1 MSRYAPRDSKRKCG
15 SISLVFLLLIASFT
29 GLLTLPSVAAVE
41 PGDLS
46 LKASNSPLEDA
57 WLSSWDPISFN
68 LTLENE
74 GLQSISNRVLWWYAC
89 EGVVDTA
96 VCKSNYDERGSF
108 SLPIIYPGTITDFT
122 SSTSWNPSGDE
133 GTFTIVY
140 AFDLQDQDPSDDTL
154 TFQVNLTRSFVDLAV
169 DSAYDPTSTLSNL
182 AVYGGKS
189 ILNTNIDYDMQIVGS
204 VTACGTC
211 NFVAELGWQLWNE
224 GETMLLAE
232 SYTNVSNLP
241 SWGGVSSFSRA
252 MPAFSHSSQGTFTLL
267 WGMFSSTGTPYSD
280 LNAQNDLSQITVIFD
295 DTIDLQATSM
305 APGHD
310 SSSSDYYFG
319 ENMVHSTIS
328 NKGNLTIAN
337 VIISFQVYDPIGDVE
352 DETQCVL
359 SDFKPGDSEV
369 CMFNLTIVGAG
380 RTLTISVPVT
390 FAEGSDAKMGDNSL
404 SEQTDVIAGDINAV
418 IVQSNPLGT
427 YTTGEYIEMVART
440 GTTAAAPLNYSWWV
454 SGIISLGY
462 GQLLNISGSV
472 LGLGDHTITL
482 RVTDNFGVLES
493 VHKEIT
499 LYNYVDL
506 DNEPYFTGQAVTRSL
521 SYLNY
526 QSILPV
532 LGTQYGIGEGRE
544 PLLLL
549 SFEVLSSE
557 DDSSNTG
564 MDHMDIHLNTSA
576 LLPSNIPLETVEIRY
591 LPSLEDN
598 IWTTFNEYT
607 KNLDHSFDVT
617 LYQNGVILI
626 IGNSPPANISMGE
639 IEFEQL
645 QGGSIELQWN
655 PTGDTENQYIG
666 SWMIYKLTIQNNAGT
681 IFPSP
686 YPDFNE
692 IIWETL
698 TINTLVASLD
708 TSTNSWIDPTPLET
722 NTCAS
727 YAIMPANREGTPDFL
742 HIEISRDDF
751 GQPVAFCGDA
761 IPPEKAVSNLQHS
774 VTFTNDSECYKIEN
788 DWSMCY
794 DLNMSW
800 VWPEQE
806 TSGNVTWNLYQTD
819 QQPDGIDLSFLTPV
833 ESGLTGAEGET
844 GYYNQSGIEDDNIR
858 PWRTLYYV
866 LAPVDSV
873 GNQLLEVDYPV
884 NTIRV
889 VIQDQW
895 WDYNQHLIPIPP
907 PEPEPPLGVEW
918 LGTLTDY
925 MEVDEFQTT
934 GIIALLTLVIS
945 MISLPILIKKRKRLS
960 RIMKARN
967 RQSGARITAD
977 EFEDFFD

>member
-1 MSRYAPRDSKRKCG
+1 MSRYAPRDSRRKCG

-46 LKASNSPLEDA
+46 LKSSNSPLEDA

-68 LTLENE
+68 LTIENE

-89 EGVVDTA
+89 EGVIDTA
-96 VCKSNYDERGSF
+96 VCKSNFDERGSF

-241 SWGGVSSFSRA
+241 SWGGFSSFSRA

-328 NKGNLTIAN
+328 NKGNLTVAS
-337 VIISFQVYDPIGDVE
+337 VVISFQVYDPIGDVE

-418 IVQSNPLGT
+418 IIQSNPLGT

-454 SGIISLGY
+454 SGIINLGY
-462 GQLLNISGSV
+462 GQLLNISGTV

-499 LYNYVDL
+499 LYHYVDL

-626 IGNSPPANISMGE
+626 IGNSPPANISIGE

>member
-1 MSRYAPRDSKRKCG
+1 MSRYAPRDSRRKCG

-189 ILNTNIDYDMQIVGS
+189 ILNTNTDYDMQIVGS

-241 SWGGVSSFSRA
+241 SWGGFSSFSRA

-328 NKGNLTIAN
+328 NKGNLTVAS
-337 VIISFQVYDPIGDVE
+337 VVISFQVYDPIGDVE

-427 YTTGEYIEMVART
+427 STTGEYIEMVART

-454 SGIISLGY
+454 SGIINLGY
-462 GQLLNISGSV
+462 GQLLNISGTV

-499 LYNYVDL
+499 LYHYVDL

-626 IGNSPPANISMGE
+626 IGNSPPANISIGE

-708 TSTNSWIDPTPLET
+708 TSINSWIDPTPLET

-884 NTIRV
+884 NTIRI

-895 WDYNQHLIPIPP
+895 WDYNQHLIPTPP

>member
-189 ILNTNIDYDMQIVGS
+189 ILNTNTDYDMQIVGS

-418 IVQSNPLGT
+418 IIQSNPLGT

-454 SGIISLGY
+454 SGIINLGY
-462 GQLLNISGSV
+462 GQLLNISGTV

-499 LYNYVDL
+499 LYHYVDL

-626 IGNSPPANISMGE
+626 IGNSPPANISIGE

>member
-29 GLLTLPSVAAVE
+29 GLLTLPSVSAVE

-564 MDHMDIHLNTSA
+564 MDHMANHL
-576 LLPSNIPLETVEIRY
+576 
-591 LPSLEDN
+591 
-598 IWTTFNEYT
+598 
-607 KNLDHSFDVT
+607 
-617 LYQNGVILI
+617 
-626 IGNSPPANISMGE
+626 
-639 IEFEQL
+639 
-645 QGGSIELQWN
+645 
-655 PTGDTENQYIG
+655 
-666 SWMIYKLTIQNNAGT
+666 
-681 IFPSP
+681 
-686 YPDFNE
+686 
-692 IIWETL
+692 
-698 TINTLVASLD
+698 
-708 TSTNSWIDPTPLET
+708 
-722 NTCAS
+722 
-727 YAIMPANREGTPDFL
+727 
-742 HIEISRDDF
+742 
-751 GQPVAFCGDA
+751 
-761 IPPEKAVSNLQHS
+761 
-774 VTFTNDSECYKIEN
+774 
-788 DWSMCY
+788 
-794 DLNMSW
+794 
-800 VWPEQE
+800 
-806 TSGNVTWNLYQTD
+806 
-819 QQPDGIDLSFLTPV
+819 
-833 ESGLTGAEGET
+833 
-844 GYYNQSGIEDDNIR
+844 
-858 PWRTLYYV
+858 
-866 LAPVDSV
+866 
-873 GNQLLEVDYPV
+873 
-884 NTIRV
+884 
-889 VIQDQW
+889 
-895 WDYNQHLIPIPP
+895 
-907 PEPEPPLGVEW
+907 
-918 LGTLTDY
+918 
-925 MEVDEFQTT
+925 
-934 GIIALLTLVIS
+934 
-945 MISLPILIKKRKRLS
+945 
-960 RIMKARN
+960 
-967 RQSGARITAD
+967 
-977 EFEDFFD
+977 

>member
-1 MSRYAPRDSKRKCG
+1 
-15 SISLVFLLLIASFT
+15 
-29 GLLTLPSVAAVE
+29 
-41 PGDLS
+41 
-46 LKASNSPLEDA
+46 
-57 WLSSWDPISFN
+57 
-68 LTLENE
+68 
-74 GLQSISNRVLWWYAC
+74 
-89 EGVVDTA
+89 
-96 VCKSNYDERGSF
+96 
-108 SLPIIYPGTITDFT
+108 
-122 SSTSWNPSGDE
+122 
-133 GTFTIVY
+133 
-140 AFDLQDQDPSDDTL
+140 
-154 TFQVNLTRSFVDLAV
+154 
-169 DSAYDPTSTLSNL
+169 
-182 AVYGGKS
+182 
-189 ILNTNIDYDMQIVGS
+189 MQIVGS

-454 SGIISLGY
+454 SGIINLGY
-462 GQLLNISGSV
+462 GQLLNISGTV

-499 LYNYVDL
+499 LYHYVDL

-626 IGNSPPANISMGE
+626 IGNSPPANISIGE

>member
-1 MSRYAPRDSKRKCG
+1 MSRYAPRDSRRKCG

-454 SGIISLGY
+454 SGIINLGY
-462 GQLLNISGSV
+462 GQLLNISGTV

-499 LYNYVDL
+499 LYHYVDL

>member
-1 MSRYAPRDSKRKCG
+1 MSRYAPRDSRRKCG

-46 LKASNSPLEDA
+46 LKSSNSPLEDA

-68 LTLENE
+68 LTIENE

-89 EGVVDTA
+89 EGVIDTA
-96 VCKSNYDERGSF
+96 VCKSNFDERGSF
-108 SLPIIYPGTITDFT
+108 SLPIIYPGTISDFT

-328 NKGNLTIAN
+328 NKGNLTVAS
-337 VIISFQVYDPIGDVE
+337 VVISFQVYDPIGDVE

-418 IVQSNPLGT
+418 IIQSNPLGT

-454 SGIISLGY
+454 SGIINLGY
-462 GQLLNISGSV
+462 GQLLNISGTV

-499 LYNYVDL
+499 LYHYVDL

-626 IGNSPPANISMGE
+626 IGNSPPANISIGE

>member
-1 MSRYAPRDSKRKCG
+1 MSRYAPRDSRRKCG

-89 EGVVDTA
+89 EGVIDTA

-169 DSAYDPTSTLSNL
+169 DTAYDPTSTLSNL

-482 RVTDNFGVLES
+482 RVTDNFGALES

-598 IWTTFNEYT
+598 IWTTFDEYT

-844 GYYNQSGIEDDNIR
+844 GYYNQSGIDDDNIR

>member
-1 MSRYAPRDSKRKCG
+1 MSRYAPRDSRRKCG

-68 LTLENE
+68 LTIENE

-89 EGVVDTA
+89 EGVIDTA
-96 VCKSNYDERGSF
+96 VCKSNFDERGSF

-241 SWGGVSSFSRA
+241 SWGGFSSFSRA

-418 IVQSNPLGT
+418 IIQSNPLGT

-454 SGIISLGY
+454 SGIINLGY
-462 GQLLNISGSV
+462 GQLLNISGTV

-499 LYNYVDL
+499 LYHYVDL

-708 TSTNSWIDPTPLET
+708 TSINSWIDPTPLET

-884 NTIRV
+884 NTIRI

-895 WDYNQHLIPIPP
+895 WDYNQHLIPTPP

>member
-1 MSRYAPRDSKRKCG
+1 MSRYAPRDSRRKCG

-418 IVQSNPLGT
+418 IIQSNPLGT

-454 SGIISLGY
+454 SGIINLGY
-462 GQLLNISGSV
+462 GQLLNISGTV

-499 LYNYVDL
+499 LYHYVDL

-708 TSTNSWIDPTPLET
+708 TSINSWIDPTPLET

-884 NTIRV
+884 NTIRI

-895 WDYNQHLIPIPP
+895 WDYNQHLIPTPP

>member
-29 GLLTLPSVAAVE
+29 GLLTLPSVAAAE

-46 LKASNSPLEDA
+46 LKTSNSPLEDA

-68 LTLENE
+68 VSLENE

-89 EGVVDTA
+89 EGVIDTA
-96 VCKSNYDERGSF
+96 VCKSNFDERGSF
-108 SLPIIYPGTITDFT
+108 SLPIIYPGTINDFT

-140 AFDLQDQDPSDDTL
+140 AFDLQDQDASDDSL
-154 TFQVNLTRSFVDLAV
+154 TFRINLTRSFVDLAV
-169 DSAYDPTSTLSNL
+169 DSTYDPTSTLSNL
-182 AVYGGKS
+182 AVYGGNS

-211 NFVAELGWQLWNE
+211 NFVAELGWQLWDE

-241 SWGGVSSFSRA
+241 SWGGISSFSRA
-252 MPAFSHSSQGTFTLL
+252 MPAFTHSSQGTFTLI

-280 LNAQNDLSQITVIFD
+280 LNTQNDLAQITVIFD

-319 ENMVHSTIS
+319 EDMVHSTIS

-337 VIISFQVYDPIGDVE
+337 VIISFQVYDSIGDVE
-352 DETQCVL
+352 DETQCIL
-359 SDFKPGDSEV
+359 SNLQPGESEI
-369 CMFNLTIVGAG
+369 CMFNLSTVGAG

-404 SEQTDVIAGDINAV
+404 SEQTDILAGDINAV
-418 IVQSNPLGT
+418 IIQSNPLGT

-454 SGIISLGY
+454 SGIINLGY

-526 QSILPV
+526 ESILPV

-557 DDSSNTG
+557 DDSNNTG

-591 LPSLEDN
+591 LPSLEDHL
-598 IWTTFNEYT
+598 WTVFDDYT
-607 KNLDHSFDVT
+607 KNEDHSFDVT

-626 IGNSPPANISMGE
+626 IGNSPPANISIGE

-645 QGGSIELQWN
+645 KGGSIELQWN
-655 PTGDTENQYIG
+655 PTGDTENPYIG
-666 SWMIYKLTIQNNAGT
+666 SWNIYKLTIQNNAGT

-686 YPDFNE
+686 YPNFNE
-692 IIWETL
+692 LIWDTL
-698 TINTLVASLD
+698 TINTMVASLD
-708 TSTNSWIDPTPLET
+708 TNIHSWIDPTPLET

-742 HIEISRDDF
+742 HIEISRDDS

-761 IPPEKAVSNLQHS
+761 IAPEKAVSNLQYS

-794 DLNMSW
+794 DLNMTW

-806 TSGNVTWNLYQTD
+806 TSGDVTWNLYRTD

-833 ESGLTGAEGET
+833 ESGLTGAVGET
-844 GYYNQSGIEDDNIR
+844 GYYNQSGTEDENIR
-858 PWRTLYYV
+858 PWRTFYYV

-884 NTIRV
+884 NTVRIV
-889 VIQDQW
+889 VQDQW
-895 WDYNQHLIPIPP
+895 WDYNQHLIPVPP

-925 MEVDEFQTT
+925 MEVDEFKTT
-934 GIIALLTLVIS
+934 GLVALITLVIS
-945 MISLPILIKKRKRLS
+945 MISLPLLIKKRTRLS

-967 RQSGARITAD
+967 RQAGARSTAD

>member
-1 MSRYAPRDSKRKCG
+1 MSRYAPRDSRRKCG

-46 LKASNSPLEDA
+46 LKSSNSPLEDA

-68 LTLENE
+68 LTIENE

-89 EGVVDTA
+89 EGVIDTA
-96 VCKSNYDERGSF
+96 VCKSNFDERGSF
-108 SLPIIYPGTITDFT
+108 SLPIIYPGTISDFT

-189 ILNTNIDYDMQIVGS
+189 ILNTNTDYDMQIVGS

-418 IVQSNPLGT
+418 IIQSNPLGT

-454 SGIISLGY
+454 SGIINLGY
-462 GQLLNISGSV
+462 GQLLNISGTV

-499 LYNYVDL
+499 LYHYVDL

-626 IGNSPPANISMGE
+626 IGNSPPANISIGE

-708 TSTNSWIDPTPLET
+708 TSINSWIDPTPLET

>member
-1 MSRYAPRDSKRKCG
+1 MSRYAPRDSRRKCG

-29 GLLTLPSVAAVE
+29 GLLTLPSVAAAE
-41 PGDLS
+41 SGDLALQS
-46 LKASNSPLEDA
+46 SNSPLEDA
-57 WLSSWDPISFN
+57 WKSSWDPISFN
-68 LTLENE
+68 VSIANE
-74 GLQSISNRVLWWYAC
+74 GLQSISNRILWWYAC
-89 EGVVDTA
+89 EGVVETSI
-96 VCKSNYDERGSF
+96 CKSNYDERGSF
-108 SLPIIYPGTITDFT
+108 SLPIIYPSTTVDFT
-122 SSTSWNPSGDE
+122 STNSWNPSGDE

-140 AFDLQDQDPSDDTL
+140 AFDLVDQDPSDDTL
-154 TFQVNLTRSFVDLAV
+154 TFQINLTRSFVDLAI
-169 DSAYDPTSTLSNL
+169 DSAYDPLSVLSDL
-182 AVYGGKS
+182 AVYDGES
-189 ILNTNIDYDMQIVGS
+189 ILNTNVDYNMQIVGS

-224 GETMLLAE
+224 EETMLLAE
-232 SYTNVSNLP
+232 SYSNVSNLP

-252 MPAFSHSSQGTFTLL
+252 MPAFSHSSQGTFTLV
-267 WGMFSSTGTPYSD
+267 WGMFNSTGTPYAD
-280 LNAQNDLSQITVIFD
+280 LNVDNDLSKITVIFD

-310 SSSSDYYFG
+310 ATSSEYYFG
-319 ENMVHSTIS
+319 EEMVYSTIT
-328 NKGNLTIAN
+328 NKGNLTIASAT
-337 VIISFQVYDPIGDVE
+337 VSFQVYDPIGDVE
-352 DETQCVL
+352 HETQCMLV
-359 SDFKPGDSEV
+359 DFKPGETEN
-369 CMFNLTIVGAG
+369 CMFNLTTVGAG
-380 RTLTISVPVT
+380 RTLTISVPVS
-390 FAEGSDAKMGDNSL
+390 FAEGNDAKMGDNSL
-404 SEQTDVIAGDINAV
+404 SELTDILAGDINAV

-427 YTTGEYIEMVART
+427 YTTGEHIEMVART
-440 GTTAAAPLNYSWWV
+440 GITAAAPLNYSWWV
-454 SGIISLGY
+454 SGIINLGY

-499 LYNYVDL
+499 LYNYVNL

-521 SYLNY
+521 SYLNHE
-526 QSILPV
+526 SILPV

-557 DDSSNTG
+557 DDSNNTG

-576 LLPSNIPLETVEIRY
+576 LLPDNIPLETVEIRF
-591 LPSLEDN
+591 LPSLEDSL
-598 IWTTFNEYT
+598 WTIIDIYT
-607 KNLDHSFDVT
+607 KNEDHSFDVT
-617 LYQNGVILI
+617 LNQNGVILI
-626 IGNSPPANISMGE
+626 IGNSPAANISMGDV
-639 IEFEQL
+639 EFEQL
-645 QGGSIELQWN
+645 EGGSIELHWN
-655 PTGDTENQYIG
+655 PSGDTQNPYIG
-666 SWMIYKLTIQNNAGT
+666 SWNIYKLTVQNNAGT

-692 IIWETL
+692 FIWETL
-698 TINTLVASLD
+698 TLNTLVSSVD
-708 TSTNSWIDPTPLET
+708 TSTTSWIDPTPLET

-727 YAIMPANREGTPDFL
+727 YAIMPANREGSPDFL
-742 HIEISRDDF
+742 HIEVSRDSF

-761 IPPEKAVSNLQHS
+761 IAPEKAVSNLQYS

-806 TSGNVTWNLYQTD
+806 ASGDVTWNLYRTD
-819 QQPDGIDLSFLTPV
+819 QQPDGIDLSFLTPLEV
-833 ESGLTGAEGET
+833 NLTGAEGET
-844 GYYNQSGIEDDNIR
+844 GYYNQSGTQDENIR
-858 PWRTLYYV
+858 PWRTFYYV

-884 NTIRV
+884 NTIRIV
-889 VIQDQW
+889 VQDQW

-925 MEVDEFQTT
+925 MEVDEFKTT
-934 GIIALLTLVIS
+934 GMVALITLVIS

-967 RQSGARITAD
+967 RQAGARSTAD

>member
-29 GLLTLPSVAAVE
+29 GLLTLPSVSAVE

-708 TSTNSWIDPTPLET
+708 TSTKSWIDPTPLET

>member
-1 MSRYAPRDSKRKCG
+1 MSRYAPRDSRRKCG

-29 GLLTLPSVAAVE
+29 GLLTLPSVAAAE
-41 PGDLS
+41 SGDLS
-46 LKASNSPLEDA
+46 LKSSNSPLEDA

-68 LTLENE
+68 VTLENE

-89 EGVVDTA
+89 EGVIDTA
-96 VCKSNYDERGSF
+96 ICKSNFDERGSF
-108 SLPIIYPGTITDFT
+108 SLPIIYPGTVSDFT

-140 AFDLQDQDPSDDTL
+140 AFDLQDQDPSDDSL
-154 TFQVNLTRSFVDLAV
+154 TFQVNLTRSFVDLAI
-169 DSAYDPTSTLSNL
+169 DSTYDPTSTLSNL
-182 AVYGGKS
+182 AVYEGNS
-189 ILNTNIDYDMQIVGS
+189 ILNTNFDYDMQIVGS

-252 MPAFSHSSQGTFTLL
+252 MPSFTHSSQGTFTLI
-267 WGMFSSTGTPYSD
+267 WGMFSSTGTPYAD
-280 LNAQNDLSQITVIFD
+280 LNAENDLSQITVIFD
-295 DTIDLQATSM
+295 DTIDIQATSM
-305 APGHD
+305 VPGHD

-359 SDFKPGDSEV
+359 SDFMPGETEV
-369 CMFNLTIVGAG
+369 CMFNLSIVGAG

-390 FAEGSDAKMGDNSL
+390 FTEGTDAKMGDNSL
-404 SEQTDVIAGDINAV
+404 SELTDVIAGDINAV

-526 QSILPV
+526 ESILPV

-549 SFEVLSSE
+549 SFEVLSTE
-557 DDSSNTG
+557 DDSNNTG

-576 LLPSNIPLETVEIRY
+576 LLPSNIPLESVEIRY
-591 LPSLEDN
+591 LPSLQDHL
-598 IWTTFNEYT
+598 WTTFNEYT
-607 KNLDHSFDVT
+607 KNDDYSFDVT

-626 IGNSPPANISMGE
+626 IGNSPPANISIGE

-645 QGGSIELQWN
+645 KGGSIELQWN
-655 PTGDTENQYIG
+655 PTGDTDNPYIG
-666 SWMIYKLTIQNNAGT
+666 SWKIYKLTILNNAGT

-698 TINTLVASLD
+698 TVNTLAVSLD

-722 NTCAS
+722 NICAS

-742 HIEISRDDF
+742 HIEVSRDDF
-751 GQPVAFCGDA
+751 GQPAAFCGDA
-761 IPPEKAVSNLQHS
+761 IPPEKAVSNLQYS

-806 TSGNVTWNLYQTD
+806 ASGDVTWNLYQTD

-833 ESGLTGAEGET
+833 ESGLTGAVGET
-844 GYYNQSGIEDDNIR
+844 GYYNQSGIQDDNIR

-884 NTIRV
+884 NTVRI
-889 VIQDQW
+889 VIKDQW

-918 LGTLTDY
+918 LGTLSDY
-925 MEVDEFQTT
+925 MEVDEFKTT
-934 GIIALLTLVIS
+934 GMIALITLVMS

>member
-1 MSRYAPRDSKRKCG
+1 MSRYAPRDSRRKCG

-708 TSTNSWIDPTPLET
+708 TSINSWIDPTPLET

>member
-1 MSRYAPRDSKRKCG
+1 MSRYAPRDSRRKCG

-89 EGVVDTA
+89 EGVIDTA

-108 SLPIIYPGTITDFT
+108 SLPIVYPGTITDFT

-169 DSAYDPTSTLSNL
+169 DTAYDPTSTLSNL

-598 IWTTFNEYT
+598 IWTTFDEYT

-844 GYYNQSGIEDDNIR
+844 GYYNQSGIDDDNIR

>member
-1 MSRYAPRDSKRKCG
+1 MSRYAPRDSRRKCG
-15 SISLVFLLLIASFT
+15 SISLIFLLLIASFT

-418 IVQSNPLGT
+418 IVQSNPLCT
-427 YTTGEYIEMVART
+427 YTTGEYIEMGART

-708 TSTNSWIDPTPLET
+708 TSINSWIDPTPLET

>member
-1 MSRYAPRDSKRKCG
+1 MSRYAPRDSRRKCG

-89 EGVVDTA
+89 EGVIDTA

-108 SLPIIYPGTITDFT
+108 SLPIVYPGTITDFT

-169 DSAYDPTSTLSNL
+169 DTAYDPTSTLSNL

-598 IWTTFNEYT
+598 IWTTFDEYT

-698 TINTLVASLD
+698 TINTLVAALD

-844 GYYNQSGIEDDNIR
+844 GYYNQSGIDDDNIR